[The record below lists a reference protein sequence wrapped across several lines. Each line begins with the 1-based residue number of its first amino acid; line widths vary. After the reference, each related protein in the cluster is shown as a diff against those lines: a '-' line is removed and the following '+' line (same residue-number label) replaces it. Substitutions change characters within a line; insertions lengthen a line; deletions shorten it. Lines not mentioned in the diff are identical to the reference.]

1 MAGLLAAKSNI
12 WADALT
18 VSMSR
23 VLLYSQ
29 QSLRSANRVRL
40 TQRSS
45 CQGGTD
51 HFHQYIRQELSTV
64 NIVFLRGIKS
74 LPGVSELIFMI
85 GLLFEADI
93 KCLKCLL
100 SEYAGS

>member
-1 MAGLLAAKSNI
+1 MARFLAAKGVI
-12 WADALT
+12 WADKLT

-29 QSLRSANRVRL
+29 QSLRSANRVGL

-51 HFHQYIRQELSTV
+51 HFHQYIRQELFTV
-64 NIVFLRGIKS
+64 NIVLLRGIKS
-74 LPGVSELIFMI
+74 LPGVSELMFMI

-93 KCLKCLL
+93 TCLSVC
-100 SEYAGS
+100 

>member
-1 MAGLLAAKSNI
+1 MARFLAAKSNI
-12 WADALT
+12 WADELT

-64 NIVFLRGIKS
+64 NIVFLRCNKS
-74 LPGVSELIFMI
+74 LPGVSELILI
-85 GLLFEADI
+85 TNLLFEADI
-93 KCLKCLL
+93 NRLDVC
-100 SEYAGS
+100 